1 MKKITQNVIQTCRH
15 RDEEYDIDCET
26 SKMGQLRNSKMGP
39 LRNSTITLFGIRI
52 FADVIKIGT
61 LSTTNTAVLYKAF
74 YQMFGDEGK

>member
-1 MKKITQNVIQTCRH
+1 
-15 RDEEYDIDCET
+15 
-26 SKMGQLRNSKMGP
+26 MGQLRNSKMGP

>member
-26 SKMGQLRNSKMGP
+26 SKMGQLRNSI
-39 LRNSTITLFGIRI
+39 ITLFGIRI

-61 LSTTNTAVLYKAF
+61 LSTTNTALLYKAF